1 MRRKIE
7 IAFFAALLALGAG
20 CSGGVLEEPVHRM
33 GELTTVGPL
42 TYNVLETEWR
52 AQLGDSIEAK
62 IPENRFLLIR
72 LSISNAG
79 QQQVAVPL
87 LTLEDEEGNSYM
99 EVSEIEGLPNW
110 LGLLRILEPAG
121 MLEGVIVFDVPPS
134 DYRLRV
140 TDGGDLESER
150 TALIEIP
157 LTLAPPPP
165 VETPAPG
172 EQSF

>member
-1 MRRKIE
+1 MVKIKTVLVALAVAV
-7 IAFFAALLALGAG
+7 IAA
-20 CSGGVLEEPVHRM
+20 CSSGVLEEPVHKM

-42 TYNVLETEWR
+42 TYNVLETQWA
-52 AQLGDSIEAK
+52 AQIGNSIDAQ
-62 IPENRFLLIR
+62 IPEHRFLIIR

-87 LTLEDEEGNSYM
+87 LTLEDEEGHSFM
-99 EVSEIEGLPNW
+99 EVSKVEGLSNW

-165 VETPAPG
+165 VEPPSPG
-172 EQSF
+172 GQSF